1 MSWSHIALAAA
12 LGHRPDHRSQRPR
25 AGRGPR
31 VPRPARGF
39 PERRDARTARARDLR
54 AERPGPGLGA
64 GARGPGAA
72 LRRVPLILSGGIL
85 LIALAAA
92 AGQLLSS
99 TSGGGSGGSDGSG
112 RSTRR
117 AGPPKTGLAAA
128 VCDVDLRGRPWA
140 AAPRRPALTRQPD
153 HAPRVDVLGTGPA
166 GTVTLTVAPR
176 ARAGL
181 WADPT
186 AASPLALAG
195 DARWVVR
202 TTAYPSDGHEVDQ
215 PALQQPPTTATRS
228 TKPRSST
235 GACAPRARPPAV
247 EDFTH

>member
-1 MSWSHIALAAA
+1 MSWSHIALAAVSVIGLIIGLNGLA
-12 LGHRPDHRSQRPR
+12 QAVGL
-25 AGRGPR
+25 GPR
-31 VPRPARGF
+31 DPLVDSLSAATLALLALAIYVPSGWGLAWALARG
-39 PERRDARTARARDLR
+39 DRA
-54 AERPGPGLGA
+54 P
-64 GARGPGAA
+64 A

-92 AGQLLSS
+92 AGQLFSS

-128 VCDVDLRGRPWA
+128 VCDVALARA
-140 AAPRRPALTRQPD
+140 ALGGGALDGPHSHDNPIMRR
-153 HAPRVDVLGTGPA
+153 VSMCSCTGPA

-176 ARAGL
+176 ARAGM

-202 TTAYPSDGHEVDQ
+202 TTANPSDGHEVDQ
-215 PALQQPPTTATRS
+215 PALQQLAD
-228 TKPRSST
+228 
-235 GACAPRARPPAV
+235 RALASLPG
-247 EDFTH
+247 